1 MNKVSLILFV
11 LTIITVAL
19 LGYFF
24 SKNKDLL
31 SRSDNNI
38 KVNREISTLPSSS
51 PSEATSS
58 PVASPPN
65 LNPAQVQTVIR
76 DLVNAK
82 NYHGLKTYMTSPAVL
97 VTLASSDCC
106 GNLTPEDAASQIA
119 YLNSGVPFEFNQE
132 ASQVKTLK
140 ARNSKLSKLF
150 IGASTKNQMVVSF
163 GLSEKGL
170 IEEIEMAA
178 SYELY

>member
-11 LTIITVAL
+11 ITIITVAL

-24 SKNKDLL
+24 SKNRDLL
-31 SRSDNNI
+31 NQTDKSV
-38 KVNREISTLPSSS
+38 KVDREISTIPSSS

-58 PVASPPN
+58 PVSSPPN

-76 DLVNAK
+76 NLVNAK
-82 NYHGLKTYMTSPAVL
+82 NYQGLKTYMTSPTVL

-106 GNLTPEDAASQIA
+106 GNLTPEEVASQIA

-132 ASQVKTLK
+132 ASQIKALK

-150 IGASTKNQMVVSF
+150 IGVSTRNQMVVSF